1 MKASRLLVAGLASV
15 VVVGLFVGYMVA
27 QEGSAAKEAPPARDV
42 VIVWCG
48 GTPGAPA
55 LPPLEAG
62 AVDAVTQSTPAEG
75 NVKEIAQKLGK
86 ELEAAG
92 HSVLVI
98 AAEDCRDPR
107 QIVQAK
113 ALVLGCPDYFGLPP
127 WQMVRFFDETL
138 YRIYRARVRLSDHVV
153 TAFATTKGCLGILQG
168 VLRSTRGKAVDGA
181 IIPARRTTAADREA
195 SVKELAG
202 RIAAGL

>member
-113 ALVLGCPDYFGLPP
+113 ALVLGCRL
-127 WQMVRFFDETL
+127 L
-138 YRIYRARVRLSDHVV
+138 RAPALADG
-153 TAFATTKGCLGILQG
+153 A
-168 VLRSTRGKAVDGA
+168 VLRRDAVSHLSRPGPLERPRGHCLRYHQGLSGH
-181 IIPARRTTAADREA
+181 PARCA
-195 SVKELAG
+195 
-202 RIAAGL
+202 